1 MNQDLKQLIRLQSID
16 LAIQELRAN
25 IDKFPG
31 ISKALDEQLKA
42 AQAGVEHAKERSKN
56 NQSSRKKLESEISTI
71 ESKISK
77 YRDQMM
83 AVKTNEEYRALQHE
97 IEHAQSGI
105 RKIEDE
111 ILNLMME
118 AESSQG
124 DIKAAEA
131 RLKED
136 QQKVEQERKHLTE
149 VNQRDLSALES
160 YLKERKEIEASIS
173 SDLLP
178 HYERVRKHRGGIA
191 VAPARNEVCEICQ
204 VRIRPQVFQEIRR
217 NDQIIQCFSCNRI
230 LYYIPPPPPVEPAV
244 THA

>member
-217 NDQIIQCFSCNRI
+217 NDQIIACDACQRI
-230 LYYIPPPPPVEPAV
+230 LYYPDNLDHPFEVA
-244 THA
+244 